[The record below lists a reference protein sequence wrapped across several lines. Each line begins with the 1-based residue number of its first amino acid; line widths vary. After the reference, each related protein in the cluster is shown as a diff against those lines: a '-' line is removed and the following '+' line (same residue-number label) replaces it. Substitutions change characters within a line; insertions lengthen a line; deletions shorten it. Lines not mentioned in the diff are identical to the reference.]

1 MNSGIKSK
9 VEGQGLKVE
18 EVERW
23 AEKLLVMFT
32 PEQVD
37 QMLEVM
43 MMTYDN
49 AVIRETEQR
58 FEVLFNDKGH
68 PRGFNG
74 SNNVRPVKPVMYKA
88 E

>member
-1 MNSGIKSK
+1 MSSAKDESQKVK
-9 VEGQGLKVE
+9 VEKADE
-18 EVERW
+18 W
-23 AEKLLVMFT
+23 AVKLLTMFT

-43 MMTYDN
+43 LVTYDN

-74 SNNVRPVKPVMYKA
+74 SNNVRPIKPVLYKA